1 MQRYNRGKN
10 THATVVHKR
19 TCCEKNPTPAML
31 EGYLN
36 LHKIQAKKRRAQKT
50 ATSYE
55 QTNERRTFFVCLK
68 SSLSQQPFRSAI
80 LPGHRVPL
88 STYTSHTHVAIIKT
102 ASVSNLHYYL
112 SRFTSAANFPIFC
125 LHASNTCGNGT
136 QVY

>member
-10 THATVVHKR
+10 THATVLHKR
-19 TCCEKNPTPAML
+19 TCSEKNPTPAIL

-36 LHKIQAKKRRAQKT
+36 LHKIQTRKRRAQKT
-50 ATSYE
+50 TTSYE

-80 LPGHRVPL
+80 LPGHRAPL
-88 STYTSHTHVAIIKT
+88 STYTCGHNKNSFCFQISTTISVGLLQPLIFQSFLSTHLT
-102 ASVSNLHYYL
+102 H
-112 SRFTSAANFPIFC
+112 AAME
-125 LHASNTCGNGT
+125 T